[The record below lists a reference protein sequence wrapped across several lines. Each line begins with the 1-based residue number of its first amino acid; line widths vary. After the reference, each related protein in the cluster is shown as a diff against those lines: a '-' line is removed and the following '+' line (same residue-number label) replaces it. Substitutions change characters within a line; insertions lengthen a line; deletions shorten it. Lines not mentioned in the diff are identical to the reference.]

1 MGITGLLPR
10 LKSIMVPIHIKD
22 LRGCSVAVDTYSW
35 LHKGAL
41 SCSKELCKSEPTS
54 RHIAYCMHRVNL
66 LRHYG
71 VKPILVF
78 DGGNLP
84 MKCEEEAKRS
94 RSRKENLE
102 RAMEHESMGNSAAA
116 YECYQKAVDISPAIA
131 NELIQVLKQENI
143 DFVVAPYEADAQM
156 AFLALSKQV
165 DAVITEDSDLIP
177 FGCPRIIFKMDKF
190 GQGVQYQSSLLQKS
204 KELNLSG
211 FTQQMVLEMCIL
223 SGCDYLPSLPGMGL
237 MKAHA
242 LICKFKSYEKVI
254 KHLKYST
261 VAVPPL
267 YEKSFK
273 KALWTFQ
280 HQRVYD
286 PRVEDIVHLSE
297 ICQDL
302 GEDLEFLGP
311 MLPQDTAKG
320 IARGDLDA
328 ITKMPFQGIALN
340 GLAVDRNYKP
350 KGSKSERERKK
361 VQLPIQK
368 NVLTNYFCSASAEAK
383 RGFKVPRIIST
394 NLGLSEESTSPSS
407 EENASQ
413 EPTSLSMNSS
423 QSDIFG
429 SSSPKDY
436 LEVTFPTET
445 AQFLDSPCY
454 SKTPLTIPAELNI
467 INNSSDSSEHSLS
480 FHQPKQSLYRPCTML
495 HKELQ
500 CKIDLDQAGE
510 KTRQASRKVIV
521 RSSYFQHKSPK
532 DDAVDNGKPVFLDD
546 EANYVSC
553 DKNVS
558 ESGTNGI
565 NFPESSCKKRSSIST
580 ERTLIDNVEM
590 KRARNG
596 AFLSSESDEIP
607 DLDSKSMENNDKGS
621 FGCNISHISHFS
633 DLAEKSM
640 EQFMSVISSF
650 NYTSSGSR
658 ASGLRAPLKDV
669 RNTLA
674 ARSNISLKDIDDFA
688 YVPKN
693 KKIARVSPQ
702 TKFEHHS

>member
-177 FGCPRIIFKMDKF
+177 FGCPR
-190 GQGVQYQSSLLQKS
+190 YQSSLLQKS

>member
-10 LKSIMVPIHIKD
+10 LKSIMIPIHIKD

-41 SCSKELCKSEPTS
+41 SCSKDLCKSEPTS

-267 YEKSFK
+267 YEESFK

-302 GEDLEFLGP
+302 GEDLEFLDT

-328 ITKMPFQGIALN
+328 ITKMPFQGIAPN

-361 VQLPIQK
+361 IQLPIQK

-407 EENASQ
+407 EKNASQ

-480 FHQPKQSLYRPCTML
+480 FHQPKQSLYRPCTTL
-495 HKELQ
+495 HKEPQ

-580 ERTLIDNVEM
+580 ERTQIDNVDM

-633 DLAEKSM
+633 DVAEKSM
-640 EQFMSVISSF
+640 ERFMSVISSF
-650 NYTSSGSR
+650 KYTSSGSR

-674 ARSNISLKDIDDFA
+674 ARPSISLKDIDDFA

>member
-1 MGITGLLPR
+1 MFLFSFPNDSACLFTKLLGFQSNCLCCCFLLT
-10 LKSIMVPIHIKD
+10 LK
-22 LRGCSVAVDTYSW
+22 G
-35 LHKGAL
+35 
-41 SCSKELCKSEPTS
+41 
-54 RHIAYCMHRVNL
+54 
-66 LRHYG
+66 
-71 VKPILVF
+71 
-78 DGGNLP
+78 
-84 MKCEEEAKRS
+84 
-94 RSRKENLE
+94 
-102 RAMEHESMGNSAAA
+102 
-116 YECYQKAVDISPAIA
+116 
-131 NELIQVLKQENI
+131 
-143 DFVVAPYEADAQM
+143 
-156 AFLALSKQV
+156 
-165 DAVITEDSDLIP
+165 
-177 FGCPRIIFKMDKF
+177 
-190 GQGVQYQSSLLQKS
+190 
-204 KELNLSG
+204 
-211 FTQQMVLEMCIL
+211 
-223 SGCDYLPSLPGMGL
+223 
-237 MKAHA
+237 
-242 LICKFKSYEKVI
+242 
-254 KHLKYST
+254 
-261 VAVPPL
+261 
-267 YEKSFK
+267 
-273 KALWTFQ
+273 
-280 HQRVYD
+280 
-286 PRVEDIVHLSE
+286 
-297 ICQDL
+297 
-302 GEDLEFLGP
+302 
-311 MLPQDTAKG
+311 
-320 IARGDLDA
+320 
-328 ITKMPFQGIALN
+328 
-340 GLAVDRNYKP
+340 
-350 KGSKSERERKK
+350 
-361 VQLPIQK
+361 
-368 NVLTNYFCSASAEAK
+368 SASAEAK

-423 QSDIFG
+423 QSNIFG

-436 LEVTFPTET
+436 LEVIFPTET

-580 ERTLIDNVEM
+580 ERTKIDNVDM

-596 AFLSSESDEIP
+596 AFLSSESDVIP

-633 DLAEKSM
+633 DVAEKSM
-640 EQFMSVISSF
+640 ERFMSVISSF

-674 ARSNISLKDIDDFA
+674 ARSSISLKDIDDFA